1 MKTYKAKLL
10 FGNQEIYDFWVEQL
24 CLVRQSYNYASKIVF
39 DEKIQYGLKQFH
51 GRLYK
56 DLREKFPELPSQM
69 CIKVY
74 KALLANYKTV
84 KTNKHK
90 IEAPLTM
97 KRPAIQLDK
106 RLYSGM
112 TRTSFKLNN
121 GNGARREVVQFLTYP
136 KFNELMATAKSCDPT
151 IQYIEE
157 TGEFYGCFPFL
168 ILPPIQANEDCL
180 GVDLGVK
187 RLATLSDG
195 TAYTDR
201 VYLAKR
207 RKLRHLKR
215 KLQSKKKKSH
225 SAKTKLQKLRS
236 KEANISKNMCH
247 HLANKILKTDKSI
260 IVVEDLSNI
269 KKTTSRTQDGYKRTR
284 HNNMLSQVPF
294 FQLKTILTYKAQALG
309 KRVVTV
315 SPEYT
320 SQEDCRISKR
330 TGVRKGCRYF
340 CDDGRIFDADWNAAI
355 NISKRYDHSI
365 SFPLP
370 LDGKLNLIDRVCQQ
384 PNRLVD

>member
-1 MKTYKAKLL
+1 MKTYKTKLL
-10 FGNQEIYDFWVEQL
+10 FSNQEIYDFWVEQL
-24 CLVRQSYNYASKIVF
+24 CLVRESYNYASKIVF
-39 DEKIQYGLKQFH
+39 EEKLQCGLKQFH
-51 GRLYK
+51 DRLYK
-56 DLREKFPELPSQM
+56 ELRSNFPKLPAQM
-69 CIKVY
+69 CIRVY
-74 KALLANYKTV
+74 KALLANYKTT
-84 KTNKHK
+84 KANKHNIK
-90 IEAPLTM
+90 APLTM
-97 KRPAIQLDK
+97 KNPAIQLDK

-112 TRTSFKLNN
+112 TRTSFRLNN
-121 GNGARREVVQFLTYP
+121 GDGARREDVSFLTYP
-136 KFNELMATAKSCDPT
+136 KFNELMATAKVCDPT
-151 IQYIEE
+151 IQYNDE

-195 TAYTDR
+195 TAYTDKD
-201 VYLAKR
+201 YLANR
-207 RKLRHLKR
+207 RRLRHLKR

-225 SAKTKLQKLRS
+225 SAKMKLKKLCR

-260 IVVEDLSNI
+260 IVMEDLSGI
-269 KKTTSRTQDGYKRTR
+269 KKTTSQTKEGYKRTR
-284 HNNMLSQVPF
+284 HNNVLSQVPF

-320 SQEDCRISKR
+320 SQEDCRTSKR

-340 CDDGRIFDADWNAAI
+340 CDDGCVFDADWNAAI

-365 SFPLP
+365 SFSLP
-370 LDGKLNLIDRVCQQ
+370 CDGRLNLIDRVCQQ
-384 PNRLVD
+384 PNRLIV